1 MNERFPLSEFAMA
14 VLWASFLSF
23 QPSTAGAA
31 TGTDP
36 LNQGSELRRPMYV
49 STYAGGAT
57 AGGQDG
63 YRTNATFFRPASIRL
78 DAQGRIWVTE
88 AYALDFDTVGV
99 GGHRIRVVD
108 TNGMVTTFAGSAE
121 PGMVDGPVAS
131 ARFSAPTD
139 VIFDS
144 HGNVLVA
151 DAYNSR
157 IRKIDTHGI
166 VSTLAGSTRGFR
178 DGIGTNAQFHLPLA
192 LAIDANDNLF
202 LSDFGNLR
210 IRRITPL
217 GEVTTVTGGDR
228 GYRDGEASQALFDS
242 PNDVAFRRDGTLLI
256 SDWDNSKI
264 RALSPAGDVTTL
276 LGAWSGFA
284 EKVAVDSEDNVY
296 TCYNGPTLSKYSADG
311 RLIWSFTRG
320 GGFQDGPLEQARF
333 GSSISDPIELP
344 DGSLVVVD
352 AYNNRLRQITL
363 GTPPLVFISPAGGF
377 FTNAVWVSISPM
389 TSKAIIRYTLDGT
402 EPEVFSPAYTGAFR
416 LFEATT
422 VKARV
427 FVNGYPVS
435 ETASA
440 QFTRFYAI
448 DDGIPASWREHY
460 FGARYQ
466 TNPRAMAN
474 ADPDGDGANNLEE
487 YLAETNPMDPQ
498 SVLKVLSIHT
508 VLVVTW
514 NSVSNVVYSILRKD
528 NMNST
533 NWTAVASVQA
543 NASITS
549 FTDYSATNT
558 KAFYWISPKP

>member
-1 MNERFPLSEFAMA
+1 MKKGSSLSGFTVM
-14 VLWASFLSF
+14 VLSASFLSF
-23 QPSTAGAA
+23 QPSTAGAP

-49 STYAGGAT
+49 STYAGGPT

-88 AYALDFDTVGV
+88 AYVLNFDEVGV

-108 TNGMVTTFAGSAE
+108 TNGMVSTFAGSAE

-144 HGNVLVA
+144 HGNVLVV
-151 DAYNSR
+151 DNNNSR

-178 DGIGTNAQFHLPLA
+178 DGAGTNAQFHLPYC
-192 LAIDANDNLF
+192 LAIDTNDNLY
-202 LSDFGNLR
+202 LADFGNLS

-217 GEVTTVTGGDR
+217 GEVTTVAGGSR
-228 GYRDGEASQALFDS
+228 GYRDGKASEALFDS
-242 PNDVAFRRDGTLLI
+242 PNDVVFRRDGTLLI
-256 SDWDNSKI
+256 SDWGNSKI
-264 RALSPAGDVTTL
+264 RALSPVGIVTTL
-276 LGAWSGFA
+276 LSGLPGYVEQVDVDA
-284 EKVAVDSEDNVY
+284 EDHVY
-296 TCYNGPTLSKYSADG
+296 TCCSGPILSKFSADG
-311 RLIWSFTRG
+311 RLIWSFAGG

-363 GTPPLVFISPAGGF
+363 GTPSLVSISPAGGF

-402 EPEVFSPAYTGAFR
+402 EPEAFSPAYTGAFR

-460 FGARYQ
+460 FGAGYQ
-466 TNPRAMAN
+466 TNPRVMAN

-487 YLAETNPMDPQ
+487 YLAETNPLDPQ
-498 SVLKVLSIHT
+498 SVLKVLSIHS
-508 VLVVTW
+508 VPVVTW
-514 NSVSNVVYSILRKD
+514 NSVSNVIYFILRKD

-533 NWTAVASVQA
+533 NWTTVAAVQA